1 MIKVGDYL
9 GKGKNK
15 KKVLE
20 VVQLLNGWIL
30 VKTENSKSKNDF
42 KVRTIYDPK
51 KLKFYTPKHAH
62 FAIDFYGKLCH
73 NREKAEKVFR
83 AIIEVWSGKLVEDV
97 LEKYLKDVG
106 NLPGYNLDYILY
118 ALKLIL
124 EQEDINFSGRPAKLQ
139 QMLDNKCK
147 LVKVDVPENRK
158 GSQLAISLF
167 CDILLGTHPVE
178 ALLSANLDIVPKSKI
193 RG

>member
-9 GKGKNK
+9 GRGKNK

-20 VVQLLNGWIL
+20 VVQLSNGWIL

-42 KVRTIYDPK
+42 KVRTIYEPE

-73 NREKAEKVFR
+73 SKEKAKKVFR
-83 AIIEVWSGKLVEDV
+83 AIIEVWNCKSVKDV
-97 LEKYLKDVG
+97 LEKYRKDVDD
-106 NLPGYNLDYILY
+106 LPGYKLDYILY
-118 ALKLIL
+118 ALKWIL
-124 EQEDINFSGRPAKLQ
+124 EQEDINFSSRPEKLQ

-147 LVKVDVPENRK
+147 LAEVNVPENRK

-167 CDILLGTHPVE
+167 CDIFLGVHPVE
-178 ALLSANLDIVPKSKI
+178 ALLSAKLDIVPKFRK
-193 RG
+193 

>member
-15 KKVLE
+15 KKILE
-20 VVQLLNGWIL
+20 IVQLSNGWIL

-42 KVRTIYDPK
+42 KVRTIYEPE

-62 FAIDFYGKLCH
+62 FAIDFYGKLCY
-73 NREKAEKVFR
+73 NKEKAEKVFR
-83 AIIEVWSGKLVEDV
+83 AIIEVWQTNSVKDV
-97 LEKYLKDVG
+97 LKKYQKELTD
-106 NLPGYNLDYILY
+106 LPGYNLDYILY
-118 ALKLIL
+118 ALKWIL
-124 EQEDINFSGRPAKLQ
+124 EQEDINFKGRPEKLQ
-139 QMLDNKCK
+139 QMLNEKCK
-147 LVKVDVPENRK
+147 LAKVNVPQNRK

-167 CDILLGTHPVE
+167 CDIFLGVHPVE
-178 ALLSANLDIVPKSKI
+178 ALLSANLDIVPKF

>member
-1 MIKVGDYL
+1 MIKAGDYL

-20 VVQLLNGWIL
+20 VVQLSNGWIL
-30 VKTENSKSKNDF
+30 VKTQNSKSKNDF
-42 KVRTIYDPK
+42 KVRTIYEPE

-73 NREKAEKVFR
+73 NRKQAEKVFR
-83 AIIEVWSGKLVEDV
+83 AIIEVWQDKSVKDV
-97 LEKYLKDVG
+97 LTKYLKNLA

-118 ALKLIL
+118 ALKWIL
-124 EQEDINFSGRPAKLQ
+124 EQEDINFQGRPAKLQ
-139 QMLDNKCK
+139 QILDNKCK
-147 LVKVDVPENRK
+147 LAKVEVPENRK

-167 CDILLGTHPVE
+167 CDLFLGIHPVE
-178 ALLSANLDIVPKSKI
+178 ALLSANLDIVPKF

>member
-9 GKGKNK
+9 GKGKNR

-20 VVQLLNGWIL
+20 IVQLSNGWIL

-42 KVRTIYDPK
+42 KVRTIYEPE

-73 NREKAEKVFR
+73 DPEKAEKVFR
-83 AIIEVWSGKLVEDV
+83 AIIEVWQGASAKKV
-97 LEKYLKDVG
+97 LEKYIKDST
-106 NLPGYNLDYILY
+106 NLPGYDLEYILY
-118 ALKLIL
+118 ALKWIL
-124 EQEDINFSGRPAKLQ
+124 EQEDINFKERPEKLQ
-139 QMLDNKCK
+139 QILDNKCK
-147 LVKVDVPENRK
+147 SAKVDIPEGRK

-167 CDILLGTHPVE
+167 CDIFLGVHPVE
-178 ALLSANLDIVPKSKI
+178 ALLSANLDIVPKF

>member
-1 MIKVGDYL
+1 MIKAGDYL

-20 VVQLLNGWIL
+20 VVQLSNGWIL

-42 KVRTIYDPK
+42 KVRTIYEPK

-73 NREKAEKVFR
+73 NSEKAEKVFR
-83 AIIEVWSGKLVEDV
+83 AIIEVWQGKSVKDV
-97 LEKYLKDVG
+97 LAKYLKDVA
-106 NLPGYNLDYILY
+106 NLRGYDLEYILY
-118 ALKLIL
+118 ALKWIL
-124 EQEDINFSGRPAKLQ
+124 EQEDINFKGRPMKLQ
-139 QMLDNKCK
+139 QTLDDKCK
-147 LVKVDVPENRK
+147 LAKVEVPENRK

-167 CDILLGTHPVE
+167 CNIFLGTHPVE
-178 ALLSANLDIVPKSKI
+178 ALLSANLDIVPRF

>member
-1 MIKVGDYL
+1 MIKVGDFL

-15 KKVLE
+15 KKVLDIVE
-20 VVQLLNGWIL
+20 LSNGWIL

-42 KVRTIYDPK
+42 KVRTIYEPE

-62 FAIDFYGKLCH
+62 FAIDFYGKLCY

-83 AIIEVWSGKLVEDV
+83 AIIEVWHGKPVKDV
-97 LEKYLKDVG
+97 LTKYLKDLV

-118 ALKLIL
+118 ALKWIL
-124 EQEDINFSGRPAKLQ
+124 EQEDINFTGRPAKLQ
-139 QMLDNKCK
+139 QILDNKCK
-147 LVKVDVPENRK
+147 LAKVEVPENRR

-167 CDILLGTHPVE
+167 CDILLGVHPVE
-178 ALLSANLDIVPKSKI
+178 ALLSANLDIVPKF
-193 RG
+193 RR